1 VLRSRDRAG
10 AEQELWALLAVYQA
24 LRMAM
29 TAATG
34 SVPGTDPDRAGF
46 TAALE
51 AAREQVITAR
61 GIEAPADPDDT
72 GRIGR
77 AVVAGLLP
85 ARRPRYSARKV
96 KCSTSRYHVRD
107 QDRGQDRPCQ
117 SVTITRVQITIRV
130 PPPDR
135 PAARPRRANQPPG
148 PRPPCPGSRRDQV
161 TRIMA
166 SQPGQ
171 DWSGGELAS
180 RLGVKPPNLLTQLAE
195 WTRLGFLS
203 KTGRGR
209 YALPGP
215 AGAATD
221 GAGP

>member
-1 VLRSRDRAG
+1 
-10 AEQELWALLAVYQA
+10 
-24 LRMAM
+24 
-29 TAATG
+29 
-34 SVPGTDPDRAGF
+34 
-46 TAALE
+46 E
-51 AAREQVITAR
+51 AARDQVIAAR
-61 GIEAPADPDDT
+61 GVADSADPDDA

-77 AVVAGLLP
+77 AVLDGLLP

-107 QDRGQDRPCQ
+107 HERGHDRPCQ
-117 SVTITRVQITIRV
+117 AVTITRVQITIRV

-171 DWSGGELAS
+171 DWSGSELAS
-180 RLGVKPPNLLTQLAE
+180 RLGIQPRNLLTQLAE

-209 YALPGP
+209 TPCLARPDQP
-215 AGAATD
+215 PPPPTAPDRNPQIAATLLTS
-221 GAGP
+221 GQHG